1 MAVGTS
7 AAGAATMLAQFGAAI
22 GDDWGGLLQLH
33 TGDPG
38 ADGTANV
45 APTAG
50 RALLALGSPSG
61 GAVSAPLP
69 ARVTITGPAR
79 VSHAS
84 LWDAPVGGTFLSSFP
99 LAEPVDLSAGDEYR
113 IDTYTY
119 AIGPLA
125 SASADTTAAS
135 ATFVTQTATAEN
147 PGSPPTG
154 TQPTGP
160 GISRY
165 QDLNHTHGMQNVSN
179 VISFPPGTTYLG
191 PDFMRPDF
199 LDPNTKGPVYADFS
213 STSAGLIG
221 SGADSTIL
229 AVHPDTMSALTASK
243 IPSQSAGGVNPIKTI
258 RLDKGYF
265 QDMTFHWT
273 HQRNVKYGG
282 PMLYQGSNRRMTR
295 VNGRGYH
302 GDNAGPPGE
311 TFTLQV
317 WQANGFTFEDCHVSG
332 LGFGSEANTPVSATG
347 FGLDSCTGT
356 MVVRD
361 CSSTD
366 CRYFGM
372 APYDLGPGTLLF
384 ERVDI
389 RRNGYCGLNFER
401 CHDMTIEIVDCDFR
415 DQGPTNQWVMKMG
428 SDKGGSCVINIRDPK
443 WNSTSDGKLHLKC
456 RLASLGGYTNG
467 IQRQNRA
474 DVHLFIKGVERPD
487 LIVWHN

>member
-7 AAGAATMLAQFGAAI
+7 TAGAATMLDALFVS
-22 GDDWGGLLQLH
+22 DPLVQLH

-38 ADGTANV
+38 PDGTANV
-45 APTAG
+45 APTTG
-50 RALLALGSPSG
+50 RALLTLAAPSA
-61 GAVSAPLP
+61 GAVASSA
-69 ARVTITGPAR
+69 AATVTLAGSGRPT
-79 VSHAS
+79 HAS
-84 LWDAPVGGTFLSSFP
+84 LWDAPVGGTFLTSWELP
-99 LAEPVDLSAGDEYR
+99 AGAPVLSAGDVYR
-113 IDTYTY
+113 VDTYSY
-119 AIGPLA
+119 GLGPVA

-229 AVHPDTMSALTASK
+229 SVFPDTMSALTASK

-265 QDMTFHWT
+265 QDLSFHWT
-273 HQRNVKYGG
+273 SQRNPKYGG

-456 RLASLGGYTNG
+456 RLASLGGYQNN

-474 DVHLFIKGVERPD
+474 DVHLFIKGVERSD